1 MCGRVVA
8 ARTRDLLATEMGVD
22 EVVAPDLGLRWN
34 VAPAS
39 RVYAVAGR
47 RRQPSGPVTRR
58 LGAMVWGLVPSWAT
72 DPTSGPRP
80 INARVESLRDR
91 PHFAGA
97 LAGRRCLVP
106 VDGFYEWSP
115 GPERPSERENRGAG
129 TRRPHLVAPPD
140 GSILAIAAVWDRWSG
155 RPSGQLTPGVEP
167 LVSCALVTTAANDDV
182 APLHDRMP
190 AFVERRHWDEWLDP
204 DNRDEEALLDLL
216 RRPPVGGLVA
226 RPVSRLVNSTA
237 NDGPELLADP
247 EPEAP
252 SLFPI

>member
-8 ARTRDLLATEMGVD
+8 ARPRDLLAAEMGVD
-22 EVVAPDLGLRWN
+22 EIVAPDLGLRWN

-39 RVYAVAGR
+39 RLYVVAGR
-47 RRQPSGPVTRR
+47 RRQPGEPVSRR
-58 LGAMVWGLVPSWAT
+58 LGTMAWGLVPSWAT
-72 DPTSGPRP
+72 DPASGPRP
-80 INARVESLRDR
+80 INARLESLRDR

-97 LAGRRCLVP
+97 LAARRCLVP
-106 VDGFYEWSP
+106 VDGFYEWGP
-115 GPERPSERENRGAG
+115 GPERPPERGGGPERPPERGG
-129 TRRPHLVAPPD
+129 GPGGSRHPHLLAPRD

-155 RPSGQLTPGVEP
+155 RPEP

-182 APLHDRMP
+182 AALHDRMP

-216 RRPPVGGLVA
+216 RRPPVGGLVS

-237 NDGPELLADP
+237 NDGPELLGDP
-247 EPEAP
+247 EPPLP
-252 SLFPI
+252 SLF